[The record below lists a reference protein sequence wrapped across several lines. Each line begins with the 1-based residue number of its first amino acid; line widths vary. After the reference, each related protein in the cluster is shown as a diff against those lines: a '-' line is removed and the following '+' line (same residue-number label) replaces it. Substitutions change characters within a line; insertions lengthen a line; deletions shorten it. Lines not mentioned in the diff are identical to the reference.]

1 MDLELKNENEKL
13 TVKIIGKLDT
23 MTSPKLEEE
32 LSKKIDGIQ
41 EIIFDLEEL
50 KYISSSGI
58 RVLVST
64 KKKIKNM
71 KILKPTDEV
80 MDVFN
85 ITRLVNIFNIEK

>member
-71 KILKPTDEV
+71 KILKPSDEV
-80 MDVFN
+80 MKVFT
-85 ITRLVNIFNIEK
+85 ITRLVNVFNIEK